1 MNRTIKA
8 ATLGVLAVGL
18 ALGCGPRPSPSPSV
32 TEYPTAVHI
41 PIESNASPGALA
53 VTVDAG
59 QLTPGRRAAFEKL
72 DGPARLI
79 AAVREEMARQRR
91 VPAPTIQLA
100 LTITNFR
107 IRSTATSVWFGAMA
121 GADILDVEATA
132 AKDDLVLN
140 RWKTGSGSIVGGLI
154 RPGMDG
160 RFERLIS
167 TTAQRIVAGL

>member
-1 MNRTIKA
+1 MNRTITIV
-8 ATLGVLAVGL
+8 TLGVLAAGL
-18 ALGCGPRPSPSPSV
+18 ALGCGGRPSPSPSV
-32 TEYPTAVHI
+32 AEHPTAQI
-41 PIESNASPGALA
+41 PIESYASASA
-53 VTVDAG
+53 VAVNVDEG
-59 QLTPGRRAAFEKL
+59 GLTPDRRAAFDQL

-91 VPAPTIQLA
+91 VPLPTVQLG
-100 LTITNFR
+100 LTVTSFR
-107 IRSTATSVWFGAMA
+107 IRSTATSLWFGAMA

-132 AKDDLVLN
+132 LKDEQVLN

-154 RPGMDG
+154 RPGIDG